1 MIDYGVGGAGSR
13 LVTARRS
20 VRPGHDLVLLQS
32 SFLRF
37 FCFVVQPAVMTLLL
51 FKFFSMCER
60 GAARGRAAANPR
72 LLLRELLLVF
82 ESVLR
87 LPCRSNALQ
96 GWTGCGAGRAR
107 LGRACLCVVVRTVG
121 GVLVV
126 LASSP
131 PCASASCLLNSFSH

>member
-1 MIDYGVGGAGSR
+1 
-13 LVTARRS
+13 
-20 VRPGHDLVLLQS
+20 
-32 SFLRF
+32 
-37 FCFVVQPAVMTLLL
+37 MTLLL

-72 LLLRELLLVF
+72 LLLCELLLVF
-82 ESVLR
+82 ESVQR
-87 LPCRSNALQ
+87 LPCRPIQRIA
-96 GWTGCGAGRAR
+96 GCGAGLAR